1 MVVFPL
7 LSSPMMMIL
16 SYFFPDSLVNNL
28 VKKPPIARLL
38 GIFKLIFI
46 INPYMFLSIK
56 STLYVLSVALSKYIL
71 KKIRFWFD
79 FVMVFE
85 CLISNKSFTFNIK
98 KMGPK
103 KAKKGG
109 DGPNEDADKVQILNN
124 TVQ

>member
-56 STLYVLSVALSKYIL
+56 STLYVLSVALSKYFL
-71 KKIRFWFD
+71 KR
-79 FVMVFE
+79 
-85 CLISNKSFTFNIK
+85 
-98 KMGPK
+98 
-103 KAKKGG
+103 
-109 DGPNEDADKVQILNN
+109 
-124 TVQ
+124 